1 MSLSVKAKATSGAGA
16 AQAGRASGGASAN
29 ASASGN
35 AAQNIKASNKEK
47 EAQAEAQRAARA
59 KDASSAQAEVVCV
72 ELDAIVVMKVIQHCA
87 DSLPDSVTGALLG
100 LDEAGVLRCTNAF
113 PFPASLP
120 TSATAADD
128 DASGAG
134 GNAAAAAAAAVEE
147 ASLEYQF
154 QMMRCLRDV
163 NVDSHAVGWY
173 QSTFLGSYLT
183 QAMIDTQYQYQ
194 SQIKNAVV
202 LIYDPIKSNQGTVAL
217 QAFRLTPAFMH
228 IYASRDYTKQS
239 FEQRGLTFSSI
250 FTEVPIR
257 VHANILTQV
266 LLRQLDGAAEVDT
279 ANHVLS
285 LNASS
290 FLEKNLELL
299 IESIDD
305 LTVEQSKFAKYA
317 QITLRHTQLIATW
330 QARRRTENAARLAR
344 GEKPLSETK
353 EDAMAEL
360 NIKFPQEPS
369 RLEALLL
376 SRQLA
381 GYCSALTDEAESS
394 EAKLRAVEA
403 LRHAAAK

>member
-1 MSLSVKAKATSGAGA
+1 LLLLSVSFN
-16 AQAGRASGGASAN
+16 S
-29 ASASGN
+29 
-35 AAQNIKASNKEK
+35 
-47 EAQAEAQRAARA
+47 
-59 KDASSAQAEVVCV
+59 
-72 ELDAIVVMKVIQHCA
+72 
-87 DSLPDSVTGALLG
+87 
-100 LDEAGVLRCTNAF
+100 
-113 PFPASLP
+113 
-120 TSATAADD
+120 DD

-403 LRHAAAK
+403 LRHAAAKV